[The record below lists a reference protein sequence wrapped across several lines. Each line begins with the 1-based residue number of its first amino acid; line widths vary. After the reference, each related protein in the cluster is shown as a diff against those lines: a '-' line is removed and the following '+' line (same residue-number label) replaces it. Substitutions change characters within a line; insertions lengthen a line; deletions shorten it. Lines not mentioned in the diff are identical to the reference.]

1 MRMEQLSM
9 EECKF
14 KVETEREDRKVGML
28 EQGAMK
34 MEKLRAETERE
45 HLNVDKGRLSYEKE
59 RLKFKIDVLRQCSQL
74 LKEGISQEEL
84 DNVLPVTND

>member
-45 HLNVDKGRLSYEKE
+45 RLNV
-59 RLKFKIDVLRQCSQL
+59 V
-74 LKEGISQEEL
+74 
-84 DNVLPVTND
+84 